1 MYTHSFCITCV
12 TEPWLSESIFD
23 VEILPSDYVLYR
35 KDRPSR
41 GGGVLIAVK
50 DFIPSFSFPSPPDLE
65 VISVT
70 IGQGND
76 FVVCCI
82 YIPPEA
88 SPLYVSSL
96 VSYLSSLT
104 SSFNKCTI
112 LGDFNLPDVDWY
124 TLTGSSSSSSC
135 FCNFIFD
142 CNLTQNQLMLNVMY
156 LTWF

>member
-1 MYTHSFCITCV
+1 M
-12 TEPWLSESIFD
+12 
-23 VEILPSDYVLYR
+23 
-35 KDRPSR
+35 
-41 GGGVLIAVK
+41 LIAVK

-65 VISVT
+65 VISVI

-88 SPLYVSSL
+88 SPSYVSSL

-104 SSFNKCTI
+104 CSFNKCTI

-124 TLTGSSSSSSC
+124 TLTGSSSSSSY

-142 CNLTQNQLMLNVMY
+142 
-156 LTWF
+156 